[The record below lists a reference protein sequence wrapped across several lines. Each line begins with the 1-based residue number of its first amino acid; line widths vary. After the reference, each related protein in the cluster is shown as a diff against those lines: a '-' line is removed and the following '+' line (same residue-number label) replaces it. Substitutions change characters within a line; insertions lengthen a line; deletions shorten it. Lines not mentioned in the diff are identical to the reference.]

1 MNIYAK
7 LVKILEACKLFYTL
21 SGIKMCIY
29 CLKRVQPVCCRFQIS
44 LFFDYTLHTKGE
56 SVKSLRN
63 IPKTLDNR
71 FSG

>member
-1 MNIYAK
+1 
-7 LVKILEACKLFYTL
+7 
-21 SGIKMCIY
+21 MCIY
-29 CLKRVQPVCCRFQIS
+29 CLKCVQSVCCRFQIS